1 VQPSRLHLSSREQH
15 SPDIEPAGALML
27 DFPASKTV
35 KKLVPVPYKLPSLKY
50 SVIAAQI
57 EISCMF
63 GYKLN
68 INKKSVYIFL
78 FFDGVRV

>member
-1 VQPSRLHLSSREQH
+1 MQPEVSLHIA
-15 SPDIEPAGALML
+15 SPLIL
-27 DFPASKTV
+27 DFTASR
-35 KKLVPVPYKLPSLKY
+35 KKEISVLYKLPSLKY